1 MVIETV
7 TQDGSNEGAGTEARG
22 TEGLGIDSGLR
33 FITDTIDNAV
43 DQVSKVLEGEN
54 TQKVVSGAA
63 VGALAAI
70 VLPFSIG
77 VGALLGAGYVAFR
90 NRS

>member
-1 MVIETV
+1 MNVDNYTN
-7 TQDGSNEGAGTEARG
+7 TANEGAGTAPQG
-22 TEGLGIDSGLR
+22 AAGLGIDSGLR
-33 FITDTIDNAV
+33 FVTDALDGAV

-77 VGALLGAGYVAFR
+77 VGALLGAGYVAMR
-90 NRS
+90 QRSK

>member
-7 TQDGSNEGAGTEARG
+7 TQDGTNESASNEARG
-22 TEGLGIDSGLR
+22 AEGLGIDSGLR
-33 FITDTIDNAV
+33 FVTDMLDGAV

-90 NRS
+90 NRP